1 MSLIRKP
8 QVYRQ
13 GDGFQYEEYLNM
25 CSNPCPEFVYTL
37 WEGATYRLE
46 DKALV
51 IAHAGARY
59 LGIEPDEV
67 HVTYARGVEFYRGET
82 KILHA
87 IYVIPKTKK
96 TMPKAIQIGECLEH
110 QNVLETCF
118 ENAKKY
124 LTYSEEELYE
134 HPEESRLNSNYAY

>member
-1 MSLIRKP
+1 MSLIKKP
-8 QVYRQ
+8 AVYRQ
-13 GDGFQYEEYLNM
+13 GDGFQYEENLNM
-25 CSNPCPEFVYTL
+25 CSNSCPEFVYTL
-37 WEGATYRLE
+37 WRGATYRVE

-59 LGIEPDEV
+59 LGIEPEQVDV
-67 HVTYARGVEFYRGET
+67 VYARGHEFYRGET

-87 IYVIPKTKK
+87 IYVTSKTK
-96 TMPKAIQIGECLEH
+96 PKAIQIGECLEH

-124 LTYSEEELYE
+124 LSCSEEELHE
-134 HPEESRLNSNYAY
+134 HPEESRQNSNYAY

>member
-13 GDGFQYEEYLNM
+13 GDGFEYEEDLNM

-37 WEGATYRLE
+37 WRGATYRLE

-59 LGIEPDEV
+59 LGIEPEQV
-67 HVTYARGVEFYRGET
+67 HVWYARGVEFYRGET
-82 KILHA
+82 KVLNA
-87 IYVIPKTKK
+87 IYVTSK
-96 TMPKAIQIGECLEH
+96 TMPKSIQIGECLEH

-118 ENAKKY
+118 KNAMKY